1 MKKIKAK
8 TIILTIATIIC
19 CMTITSVAA
28 ANSRA
33 EHINQVKRSI
43 LFLEDNNSSTILD
56 ICKEKKELLSNTV
69 ETPTPEPTPEPT
81 SDPRE
86 GLDIV
91 ADTGY
96 GSGIVR
102 INETTYAEYI
112 NDWTANVHT
121 VKMPVEGMKWYNE
134 TMEVM
139 QKAKDYGEGN
149 VRAFITAGYYYASR
163 LFYNED
169 LDVMYE
175 DGLVWVWSP
184 TEDCYRTSSVT
195 QW

>member
-8 TIILTIATIIC
+8 TIILTIATITC

-69 ETPTPEPTPEPT
+69 ETPTPEPT

-112 NDWTANVHT
+112 DNWSYNAHT
-121 VKMPVEGMKWYNE
+121 FKMPAEGMKWYNE

-139 QKAKDYGEGN
+139 EKARAYGEREDE
-149 VRAFITAGYYYASR
+149 VWETAGYYYASR
-163 LFYNED
+163 LFYNEEF
-169 LDVMYE
+169 DVMYE
-175 DGLVWVWSP
+175 DGIVWVWSP
-184 TEDCYRTSSVT
+184 TEDCYRTSGVT

>member
-8 TIILTIATIIC
+8 TIILTIATITC

-69 ETPTPEPTPEPT
+69 ETPTPEPT

-121 VKMPVEGMKWYNE
+121 FKMPVEGMKWYNE

-139 QKAKDYGEGN
+139 QKARADGN
-149 VRAFITAGYYYASR
+149 SEDRVWELAGHYYASR
-163 LFYNED
+163 LYYNED

-184 TEDCYRTSSVT
+184 TEDCYRTSSVI
-195 QW
+195 W